1 MFSNTELIKFI
12 SKGNFKNI
20 LLLCIAIVG
29 WFVIFYDDKMT
40 TNIPISRE
48 QKELINFDKWETYD
62 EAKYLAPTTAKS
74 RSVMLLHG
82 YTPFW
87 NAGSEVCA
95 HTVNRL
101 LVEKG
106 HEVWVGVPGY
116 PNRIYE
122 GVHIFNMNDR
132 ILLHNLMKH
141 THVISTHSFRNK
153 CKKLSRQYGAS
164 YIDWLHGG
172 TFTNNVRNTKHEK
185 EGEERNFTVFNSSSL
200 LDTFKTPERLNYHI
214 LIPPVD
220 WREYEVFNSEESRKY
235 VTLSNLNENKGGQIL
250 IDIAKVTPN
259 IQFLGVRGSYWKQIE
274 DKTVTNITYI
284 DNTPNIKDVYSQTRI
299 LIMPSKEETW
309 GRTAV
314 EAMSSGIPVIA
325 NPTPGLKECCKD
337 AAIFVERDNIQEW
350 SRLII
355 RLTND
360 KAFYDEFSNRGKI
373 RAKQLEPTHDLEML
387 QEWFEK
393 KVIVSASFESAKPP
407 TFIEKFLD
415 DI

>member
-1 MFSNTELIKFI
+1 MFSNNGIFKSI
-12 SKGNFKNI
+12 SKGDFKNI
-20 LLLCIAIVG
+20 LSV
-29 WFVIFYDDKMT
+29 FVIVVVLFALFYDSKMT
-40 TNIPISRE
+40 TNIPISDH
-48 QKELINFDKWETYD
+48 KKKLINFDKWATYD
-62 EAKYLAPTTAKS
+62 ETKVLVPTKAKS

-87 NAGSEVCA
+87 NAGSEICA

-122 GVHIFNMNDR
+122 GVHIFDMNDR
-132 ILLHNLMKH
+132 ILLHKIMKH
-141 THVISTHSFRNK
+141 THVISTHSFRDK
-153 CKKLSRQYGAS
+153 CKKLSRQYGSA

-172 TFTNNVRNTKHEK
+172 TFTNNVRNTKYEK
-185 EGEERNFTVFNSSSL
+185 EGEERNFTVFNSLSL
-200 LDTFKTPERLNYHI
+200 LDTFKEPERLKYHI

-220 WREYEVFNSEESRKY
+220 WREYEVAESEKKY
-235 VTLSNLNENKGGQIL
+235 VTLSNLNENKGGQVL

-274 DKTVTNITYI
+274 DHRQENITYI
-284 DNTPNIKDVYSQTRI
+284 DNTPNIKEVYGQTKI

-325 NPTPGLKECCKD
+325 SPTPGLKECCKD
-337 AAIFVERDNIQEW
+337 AALYADPYDIQEW

-355 RLTND
+355 RLSND

-373 RAKQLEPTHDLEML
+373 RAKQLEPTHDLEMF
-387 QEWFEK
+387 QEWFEN
-393 KVIVSASFESAKPP
+393 KVVVSSSFESANPP
-407 TFIEKFLD
+407 TLIEKFLD
-415 DI
+415 TI